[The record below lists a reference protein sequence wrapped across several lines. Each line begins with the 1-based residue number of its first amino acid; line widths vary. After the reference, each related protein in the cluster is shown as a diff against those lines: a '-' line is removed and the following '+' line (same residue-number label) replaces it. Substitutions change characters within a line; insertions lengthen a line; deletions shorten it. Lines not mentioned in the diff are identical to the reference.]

1 MPRMKILDAS
11 EQAGFDKPP
20 LFGSEERKRFFEFSA
35 TVLEIAERFRT
46 PCHRIGFLLAYGY
59 FRATK
64 KFYLPL
70 DYQPADIAYVAGH
83 LNASPD
89 CFSAQDIPETTNRRH
104 RQHILSY
111 FGFRLFDQ
119 DAADY
124 ITPEIV
130 PMAQAHLI

>member
-20 LFGSEERKRFFEFSA
+20 LFGSEERKRFFDFSA

-46 PCHRIGFLLAYGY
+46 PCQRIGFLLAYGY

-64 KFYLPL
+64 KFYSPL
-70 DYQPADIAYVAGH
+70 DYQPADIAYVAGR

-89 CFSAQDIPETTNRRH
+89 CFENLLGYYLDYLGGIRAPEV
-104 RQHILSY
+104 SP
-111 FGFRLFDQ
+111 G
-119 DAADY
+119 
-124 ITPEIV
+124 
-130 PMAQAHLI
+130 AHPI